1 MDIDI
6 LTTYRK
12 KVIGVL
18 IALLVV
24 CGANVKPVDAKSSAK
39 PAPTPPNWI
48 LREVEKGNRCKKFER
63 KMSDYGLP
71 VKWFTYIAYR
81 ESRCRVGAVNAKWR
95 NGKIVWTLNSNGT
108 FDSGLFQINSGW
120 RTLTKNTCG
129 GGLDRLLSVDCNF
142 KMAKVLYEDGGLH
155 HWGFKTTKG

>member
-1 MDIDI
+1 VP
-6 LTTYRK
+6 K
-12 KVIGVL
+12 
-18 IALLVV
+18 
-24 CGANVKPVDAKSSAK
+24 
-39 PAPTPPNWI
+39 PPNW
-48 LREVEKGNRCKKFER
+48 LLQEVKNGHRCKKFER

-129 GGLDRLLSVDCNF
+129 GGLDRLLSVDCNL

-155 HWGFKTTKG
+155 HWGFKNVKR

>member
-18 IALLVV
+18 VALLVV
-24 CGANVKPVDAKSSAK
+24 CGISAKPVDAKSSTNTVPK
-39 PAPTPPNWI
+39 PPNW
-48 LREVEKGNRCKKFER
+48 LLQEVENGHRCKKFER

-108 FDSGLFQINSGW
+108 FDSGLLQINSGW

-129 GGLDRLLSVDCNF
+129 GGLDRLLSVDCNL

-155 HWGFKTTKG
+155 HWGFKVAKR